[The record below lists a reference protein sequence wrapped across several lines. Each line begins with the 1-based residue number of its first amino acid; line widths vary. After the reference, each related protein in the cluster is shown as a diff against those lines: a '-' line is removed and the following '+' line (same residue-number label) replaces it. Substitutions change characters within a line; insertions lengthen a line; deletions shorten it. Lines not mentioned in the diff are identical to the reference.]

1 MPGFSG
7 RPDTS
12 TIKIIVA
19 FAAIYIIWG
28 TTYLAIRIAVETI
41 PPFLMAGTRFIIAGI
56 ITFVFLF
63 ARGARFPSRPHW
75 RSAFILG
82 ALLLVGGNGFVTW
95 SEREVPSGIAALVIA
110 TVPLWVT
117 LFDWLMFRAPVP
129 GKKMVAG
136 LILGFLGIGL
146 LIGGGQFQGTSNVR
160 MISVIVLLM
169 APILWSLGSLKS
181 RKADLPQNAFMSTS
195 MEMLAGG
202 LLLIIAGLITGE
214 AGQLNV
220 AQIAPRSLIAM
231 LYLTFF
237 GSIVALTAY
246 IWLLKTVE
254 AAKVAT
260 YSYVNPAIAVFLGW
274 LILSEPVTLQIL
286 AAIVVIILGV
296 ILITTSS
303 RAKKR
308 PVPEPPALVTTSH
321 VKVTPEKTSSGKTV
335 PGEST
340 SIGD

>member
-1 MPGFSG
+1 
-7 RPDTS
+7 
-12 TIKIIVA
+12 
-19 FAAIYIIWG
+19 
-28 TTYLAIRIAVETI
+28 
-41 PPFLMAGTRFIIAGI
+41 MAGTRFLIAGI
-56 ITFVFLF
+56 ITFAFLF
-63 ARGARFPSRPHW
+63 ARGARLPSRPHW

-117 LFDWLMFRAPVP
+117 LFDWLIFQAPVP
-129 GKKMVAG
+129 GRRMIAG

-160 MISVIVLLM
+160 LISVIVLLM

-181 RKADLPQNAFMSTS
+181 RNADLPQNAFMSTA

-214 AGQLNV
+214 ARQLNV
-220 AQIAPRSLIAM
+220 AQIAPRSLVAM

-246 IWLLKTVE
+246 VWLLKTVE

-274 LILSEPVTLQIL
+274 LILSEPVTPQIL

-308 PVPEPPALVTTSH
+308 PVPEPPALVKPSQ
-321 VKVTPEKTSSGKTV
+321 VKSSPKKTS

-340 SIGD
+340 FIGD